1 MSERRKFNR
10 RDREERMGFG
20 STILQWTPMRGLGR
34 NHQLMAILI
43 QTLAMMSGS
52 QSGLD
57 CSQVRRNGQKRSGR
71 RWSRSG
77 ERRKQHSG
85 LFTMY
90 KAKRNERAKEI
101 YHQRKE
107 AFKKPIEMPDL
118 EMSEYEKIRERIIKE
133 R

>member
-1 MSERRKFNR
+1 
-10 RDREERMGFG
+10 
-20 STILQWTPMRGLGR
+20 
-34 NHQLMAILI
+34 
-43 QTLAMMSGS
+43 
-52 QSGLD
+52 
-57 CSQVRRNGQKRSGR
+57 
-71 RWSRSG
+71 
-77 ERRKQHSG
+77 
-85 LFTMY
+85 MY